1 MNIRTKRPEDY
12 FAQMA
17 KTDEHMNK
25 IRTKLLSKEQG
36 QERAEKMSKLRE
48 LKKYGKKVQ
57 VEVQQKRLKEKKDMM
72 DEMKKIRKGQGG
84 NMDFLENGGGKGQ
97 GESKGAVAGKRN
109 AKDKKFGFGGKKRHL
124 KKNDKSSTDDVS
136 GFKPFNKGGAGGK
149 FGGKSGAKGGNKG
162 KGPSKRPGK
171 GNRQKMKSKK
181 K

>member
-1 MNIRTKRPEDY
+1 MNIETKRPEDY

-17 KTDEHMNK
+17 KADEHMNK

-84 NMDFLENGGGKGQ
+84 NMDFLENGGGKG
-97 GESKGAVAGKRN
+97 
-109 AKDKKFGFGGKKRHL
+109 DKNGGGK
-124 KKNDKSSTDDVS
+124 
-136 GFKPFNKGGAGGK
+136 G
-149 FGGKSGAKGGNKG
+149 
-162 KGPSKRPGK
+162 
-171 GNRQKMKSKK
+171 
-181 K
+181 